1 MTLYPILVLVLLSA
15 FVQSQVPKPIG
26 ENCGEIYKL
35 EEESEGCK
43 TCKLDSYY
51 IKEILPSESQKR

>member
-1 MTLYPILVLVLLSA
+1 MKAHTILAIVFLA
-15 FVQSQVPKPIG
+15 IFVESQVPKPVG

-43 TCKLDSYY
+43 TCKLESYY
-51 IKEILPSESQKR
+51 LKEILPSESQKR